1 MVGRQAF
8 GQLAQGRRSGA
19 QANDHRPEEQLRS
32 RHPHADRRCEDQS
45 LDASRAATL
54 YRRTAQRNAPGSA
67 AQVYRTLRGLVS
79 FAIKRDY
86 IAGLDPTRGIDNPRP
101 YRPGPVNAANDA
113 ELVALFATLERS
125 ATWPATK
132 LAIELQ
138 LLTGVRPGEA
148 RLASWD
154 EIDLEKAAWHIPA
167 ERVKSGRMFIVHLSP
182 AALALLD
189 RARALRGL
197 NATSD
202 QRRTTSYSYRV
213 VFQRLLAAD
222 SIFTATC
229 CNRPSACRALE
240 KLTFTKI
247 ALVVHK

>member
-1 MVGRQAF
+1 LTRVALQHCIDGPRK
-8 GQLAQGRRSGA
+8 
-19 QANDHRPEEQLRS
+19 
-32 RHPHADRRCEDQS
+32 
-45 LDASRAATL
+45 
-54 YRRTAQRNAPGSA
+54 RNAPGSA
-67 AQVYRTLRGLVS
+67 AQVYRTLRRLVS

-86 IAGLDPTRGIDNPRP
+86 ITGLDPMRGIDNPRP

-113 ELVALFATLERS
+113 ELLALFATLESS
-125 ATWPATK
+125 AMWPATK

-154 EIDLEKAAWHIPA
+154 EIDLEKATWTIPA

-202 QRRTTSYSYRV
+202 QRPATSDGTTSYFRAPPGAISRRWLSRARPRGSPNV
-213 VFQRLLAAD
+213 SPTVAAKGFGPMISD
-222 SIFTATC
+222 APSGRC
-229 CNRPSACRALE
+229 CRGSGSRRMWPSSA
-240 KLTFTKI
+240 
-247 ALVVHK
+247 

>member
-1 MVGRQAF
+1 LTRVALQHCIDGPRK
-8 GQLAQGRRSGA
+8 
-19 QANDHRPEEQLRS
+19 
-32 RHPHADRRCEDQS
+32 
-45 LDASRAATL
+45 
-54 YRRTAQRNAPGSA
+54 RNAPGSA
-67 AQVYRTLRGLVS
+67 AQVYRTLRRLVS

-86 IAGLDPTRGIDNPRP
+86 ITGLDPMRGIDNPRP

-113 ELVALFATLERS
+113 ELLALFATLESS
-125 ATWPATK
+125 AMWPATK

-154 EIDLEKAAWHIPA
+154 EIDLEKATWTIPA

-202 QRRTTSYSYRV
+202 QRPATE
-213 VFQRLLAAD
+213 RLRI
-222 SIFTATC
+222 SG
-229 CNRPSACRALE
+229 RHRGPSREDGCRARARADRRTSRRQWRQ
-240 KLTFTKI
+240 K
-247 ALVVHK
+247 ASAP